1 MFELQ
6 TKENREEFSA
16 AIETLK
22 EELSKMF
29 NAAEQY
35 NSTLSL
41 IRPQGR
47 EEVDLLTELDPEKL
61 LYYVKYN
68 DNVTYRLILNREAG
82 FIRKKKEQ
90 VEVAHFKLVEMPGC
104 CGVVISTG
112 AFTSESFR
120 QRGIGTALNK
130 FRMAIAK
137 AIGYSTMMCT
147 AVDDGITEKILNKNG
162 WTKIGGF
169 VNRRT
174 DNSISMYSVM
184 LPVIAEK
191 KE

>member
-22 EELSKMF
+22 TELSEMF
-29 NAAEQY
+29 NAAEKA

-41 IRPQGR
+41 VRKVAG

-68 DNVTYRLILNREAG
+68 DNAAYSLILQREAG
-82 FIRKKKEQ
+82 FIRKKRERL
-90 VEVAHFKLVEMPGC
+90 EVAHFRLVEMPGC

-112 AFTSESFR
+112 AYTDENFR

-137 AIGYSTMMCT
+137 AIGYTTMMCT
-147 AVDDGITEKILNKNG
+147 AVDDGITEKILAKNG
-162 WTKIGGF
+162 WSKIGGF

-174 DNSISMYSVM
+174 NNSISMYSVM

-191 KE
+191 KA